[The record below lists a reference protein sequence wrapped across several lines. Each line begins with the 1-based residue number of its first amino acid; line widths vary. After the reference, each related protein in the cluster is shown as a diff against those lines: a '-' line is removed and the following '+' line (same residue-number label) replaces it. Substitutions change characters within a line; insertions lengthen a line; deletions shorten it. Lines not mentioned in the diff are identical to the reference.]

1 MSIKS
6 ISLTDKIISQKEVKD
21 FLQKADL
28 NQRGSLIGLFDK
40 KKIIGAG
47 SLYTNSFHPYR
58 DYINIH
64 IEKDYRNKG
73 LGSRL
78 LKALKEN
85 SAKKRFQVMC
95 SSGKEELI
103 QFLLKEGFVLAR
115 RSYSFDLK
123 KEAQNIFLSKETST
137 EFKNMQIKPFINL
150 NSKEK
155 EEFKKIFYFNYADT
169 HKSINPLNKD
179 ICIKEFSNEILADC
193 DEEKSSCL
201 ISNNKVSAYVIVYL
215 ENLPEI
221 GYLGGRTIEEIE
233 TYLNYFQVIINN
245 LLNAYEQIYFEIDDT
260 DYYAFPLMTAL
271 QINCKESYNTYI
283 LD

>member
-6 ISLTDKIISQKEVKD
+6 IGLTDKIISQKEVKD
-21 FLQKADL
+21 FLQKANL
-28 NQRGSLIGLFDK
+28 NQRGNLIGLFDK
-40 KKIIGAG
+40 EKIIGAG

-64 IEKDYRNKG
+64 IDKGYRNEG

-85 SAKKRFQVMC
+85 SAKKRFQV
-95 SSGKEELI
+95 
-103 QFLLKEGFVLAR
+103 
-115 RSYSFDLK
+115 
-123 KEAQNIFLSKETST
+123 AQNIFLSKETSI
-137 EFKNMQIKPFINL
+137 EFKNMQIKPLINL

-193 DEEKSSCL
+193 DKEMSSCL
-201 ISNNKVSAYVIVYL
+201 ISNNEVSAYVIVYM

-221 GYLGGRTIEEIE
+221 GYLGGRTIKEIE
-233 TYLNYFQVIINN
+233 TYLDYFQITINN
-245 LLNAYEQIYFEIDDT
+245 LLTSYKQIYFEIDDT

>member
-40 KKIIGAG
+40 EKIIGAG

-64 IEKDYRNKG
+64 IDKDYRNEG

-115 RSYSFDLK
+115 RSYSFELK
-123 KEAQNIFLSKETST
+123 KEAQNIFLSKEISD
-137 EFKNMQIKPFINL
+137 EFRNMQIKPLINL

-155 EEFKKIFYFNYADT
+155 EEFKN
-169 HKSINPLNKD
+169 
-179 ICIKEFSNEILADC
+179 IL
-193 DEEKSSCL
+193 L
-201 ISNNKVSAYVIVYL
+201 
-215 ENLPEI
+215 
-221 GYLGGRTIEEIE
+221 
-233 TYLNYFQVIINN
+233 
-245 LLNAYEQIYFEIDDT
+245 
-260 DYYAFPLMTAL
+260 
-271 QINCKESYNTYI
+271 
-283 LD
+283 

>member
-1 MSIKS
+1 MNVKS

-21 FLQKADL
+21 FLQKVDL

-137 EFKNMQIKPFINL
+137 EFKNMQIK
-150 NSKEK
+150 
-155 EEFKKIFYFNYADT
+155 
-169 HKSINPLNKD
+169 
-179 ICIKEFSNEILADC
+179 
-193 DEEKSSCL
+193 
-201 ISNNKVSAYVIVYL
+201 
-215 ENLPEI
+215 
-221 GYLGGRTIEEIE
+221 
-233 TYLNYFQVIINN
+233 
-245 LLNAYEQIYFEIDDT
+245 
-260 DYYAFPLMTAL
+260 AL
-271 QINCKESYNTYI
+271 
-283 LD
+283 

>member
-1 MSIKS
+1 MG
-6 ISLTDKIISQKEVKD
+6 LTDKIISQKEVKD
-21 FLQKADL
+21 FLQKANL
-28 NQRGSLIGLFDK
+28 NQRGNLIGLFDK
-40 KKIIGAG
+40 EKIIGAG
-47 SLYTNSFHPYR
+47 SLYTNSSHPYR

-64 IEKDYRNKG
+64 VEKDYRNKG
-73 LGSRL
+73 LRSRL
-78 LKALKEN
+78 LKALKEK
-85 SAKKRFQVMC
+85 SEKKRFQVMC

-123 KEAQNIFLSKETST
+123 KEAQNIFLSKETSI
-137 EFKNMQIKPFINL
+137 EFKNMQIKPLI
-150 NSKEK
+150 
-155 EEFKKIFYFNYADT
+155 
-169 HKSINPLNKD
+169 
-179 ICIKEFSNEILADC
+179 
-193 DEEKSSCL
+193 
-201 ISNNKVSAYVIVYL
+201 ISNNEVSAYVIVYM
-215 ENLPEI
+215 ENFPEI
-221 GYLGGRTIEEIE
+221 GYLGGRTIKEIE

>member
-21 FLQKADL
+21 FLQKANL
-28 NQRGSLIGLFDK
+28 NQKGNLIGLFDK
-40 KKIIGAG
+40 EKIIGAG
-47 SLYTNSFHPYR
+47 CLYINSFHPYR
-58 DYINIH
+58 DYINIYVD
-64 IEKDYRNKG
+64 KDYTNKG

-78 LKALKEN
+78 LEKLKEK
-85 SAKKRFQVMC
+85 SDKKRFQVMC
-95 SSGKEELI
+95 SSDKEELI

-115 RSYSFDLK
+115 RSYNFDLK
-123 KEAQNIFLSKETST
+123 KEAQNIFLSKETSG
-137 EFKNMQIKPFINL
+137 EFKNMKIKSLINL
-150 NSKEK
+150 NSAEK

-169 HKSINPLNKD
+169 HKSINPLNKNID
-179 ICIKEFSNEILADC
+179 IKEFSNEILADC
-193 DEEKSSCL
+193 DQEKSSCL
-201 ISNNKVSAYVIVYL
+201 IFNNEVSAYVIVYM

-221 GYLGGRTIEEIE
+221 GYLGGRTVEEIE
-233 TYLNYFQVIINN
+233 IYLNYFQVIINN
-245 LLNAYEQIYFEIDDT
+245 LLTSYKQIYFEIDDT